1 MLTAGFGVRAIT
13 PPPGARMAG
22 YAARTSGSLGVH
34 DDLQVRALVLDDGQ
48 RSIAMVVADVLAL
61 DSAFVARARAKIG
74 EATGLPG
81 EAVMIA
87 ATHTHGG
94 PVTVPLYSP
103 VEQVIDEG
111 YMDRLLA
118 SVVHAVRAAWEGRFP
133 TRIGIGAAQIDGI
146 GGNRHRLDGATD
158 PELGLLKIT
167 DLSGRTRAVCLNYAC
182 HPTVL
187 GPDNLRITAD
197 FPGFAVARVAECLG
211 DGAFAMFLNGAS
223 GNISVGRSPEATALG
238 LAAPGR
244 TFERAAK
251 IGHELADQALRALPS
266 IETTDTCTLD
276 FATRTVEVS
285 LRPLPTPSQ
294 SEATLRS
301 AQNLLEERR
310 QAGASS
316 AEIQKAQLNAL
327 YAALTH
333 FEACRRAPGTQ
344 QAVVEIQCI
353 RIDGASFLGIPV
365 EPFVEIGL
373 ELKRAATGRLFLV
386 EIANGYLGYLPASGA
401 SEESGYE
408 TVSAHLAAGSDR
420 ILVAQ
425 ALELERELFAGDRGK
440 RTQS

>member
-1 MLTAGFGVRAIT
+1 
-13 PPPGARMAG
+13 
-22 YAARTSGSLGVH
+22 
-34 DDLQVRALVLDDGQ
+34 
-48 RSIAMVVADVLAL
+48 
-61 DSAFVARARAKIG
+61 
-74 EATGLPG
+74 
-81 EAVMIA
+81 
-87 ATHTHGG
+87 
-94 PVTVPLYSP
+94 
-103 VEQVIDEG
+103 
-111 YMDRLLA
+111 
-118 SVVHAVRAAWEGRFP
+118 
-133 TRIGIGAAQIDGI
+133 
-146 GGNRHRLDGATD
+146 LDGATD